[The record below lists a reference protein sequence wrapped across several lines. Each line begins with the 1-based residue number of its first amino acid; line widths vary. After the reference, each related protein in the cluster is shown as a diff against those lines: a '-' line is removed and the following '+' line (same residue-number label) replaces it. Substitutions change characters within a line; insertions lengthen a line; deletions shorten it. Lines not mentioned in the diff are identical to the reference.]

1 MAYISQEEKKELAP
15 TIKAVAK
22 KYGRKVT
29 IGIRNHMDLVVKV
42 KGAEDIYERFYAKT
56 IEERILAGR
65 DKTGNSIQNDIDW
78 DAPIDPSALS
88 SLSRMT
94 YLDPE
99 LSEFGHSVNTHW
111 IEENHDKKDQAFL
124 NELHASMHSKD
135 FYNDDDVMTDYFS
148 RSYYTS
154 IELHK

>member
-15 TIKAVAK
+15 AIKAVAK

-56 IEERILAGR
+56 IEERMLAGR
-65 DKTGNSIQNDIDW
+65 DRNGDSIQNDIDW
-78 DAPIDPSALS
+78 DAPIDIS

-99 LSEFGHSVNTHW
+99 LSKFGYSINTCW
-111 IEENHDKKDQAFL
+111 IEENYDEKDHAFL

>member
-15 TIKAVAK
+15 AIKAVAK

-56 IEERILAGR
+56 IEERMLAGR
-65 DKTGNSIQNDIDW
+65 DRNGDSIQNDIDW
-78 DAPIDPSALS
+78 DAPIDIS

-99 LSEFGHSVNTHW
+99 LSKFGYSINTHW
-111 IEENHDKKDQAFL
+111 IEENYDEKDQAFL

>member
-15 TIKAVAK
+15 AIKAVAK

-42 KGAEDIYERFYAKT
+42 KGAEDIYERLYAKI
-56 IEERILAGR
+56 IENRILAGR
-65 DKTGNSIQNDIDW
+65 DKTGDSIQDDIDW
-78 DAPIDPSALS
+78 DAPIDPSVF
-88 SLSRMT
+88 SRMT
-94 YLDPE
+94 YLDRE
-99 LSEFGHSVNTHW
+99 LSEFGHSVNTNW
-111 IEENHDKKDQAFL
+111 IEENHDEKDQAFL

>member
-1 MAYISQEEKKELAP
+1 MAYISQEEKRELAP
-15 TIKAVAK
+15 AIKAVAK
-22 KYGRKVT
+22 KFGRKVT

-42 KGAEDIYERFYAKT
+42 KGAEDIYERLCAQM
-56 IEERILAGR
+56 IENRLLAGR
-65 DKTGNSIQNDIDW
+65 DINGNNLEKDAYIDW
-78 DAPIDPSALS
+78 DAPIDPSVF
-88 SLSRMT
+88 SRMT

-111 IEENHDKKDQAFL
+111 MEENHDEKDHAFL
-124 NELHASMHSKD
+124 NELHDSMHSKD

>member
-1 MAYISQEEKKELAP
+1 MAYISQEEKRELAP
-15 TIKAVAK
+15 AIKAVAK

-56 IEERILAGR
+56 IEERMLAGR
-65 DKTGNSIQNDIDW
+65 DRNGDSIQNDIDW
-78 DAPIDPSALS
+78 DAPIDLSA
-88 SLSRMT
+88 LSRMT

-99 LSEFGHSVNTHW
+99 LSKFGYSINTHW
-111 IEENHDKKDQAFL
+111 IEENYDEKDHAFL

>member
-15 TIKAVAK
+15 AIKAVAK

-56 IEERILAGR
+56 IEERMLAGR
-65 DKTGNSIQNDIDW
+65 DRNGDSIQNDIDW
-78 DAPIDPSALS
+78 DAPIDIS

-99 LSEFGHSVNTHW
+99 LSKFGYSINTHW
-111 IEENHDKKDQAFL
+111 IEENYDEKDHAFL

>member
-15 TIKAVAK
+15 AIKAVAK

-78 DAPIDPSALS
+78 DAPIDIS

-99 LSEFGHSVNTHW
+99 LSKFGYSINTHW
-111 IEENHDKKDQAFL
+111 IEENYDEKDHAFL

>member
-15 TIKAVAK
+15 AIKAVAK

-65 DKTGNSIQNDIDW
+65 DKTGDSIQNDIDW
-78 DAPIDPSALS
+78 DAPIDISTLA
-88 SLSRMT
+88 RMT

-99 LSEFGHSVNTHW
+99 LSKFGYSINTHW
-111 IEENHDKKDQAFL
+111 IEENYDEKDHAFL

>member
-15 TIKAVAK
+15 AIKAVAK
-22 KYGRKVT
+22 KFGRKVT

-42 KGAEDIYERFYAKT
+42 KGAEDIYERLYAKT
-56 IEERILAGR
+56 IEERMLAGR
-65 DKTGNSIQNDIDW
+65 DRNGDSIQNDIDW
-78 DAPIDPSALS
+78 DAPIDIST
-88 SLSRMT
+88 LSRMT

-99 LSEFGHSVNTHW
+99 LSKFGYSINTHW
-111 IEENHDKKDQAFL
+111 IEENYDEKDHAFL

>member
-1 MAYISQEEKKELAP
+1 MAYISQEEKRELTPA
-15 TIKAVAK
+15 IKAVAK
-22 KYGRKVT
+22 KFGRKVT

-78 DAPIDPSALS
+78 DAPIDIST
-88 SLSRMT
+88 LSRMT

-99 LSEFGHSVNTHW
+99 LSKFGYSINTHW
-111 IEENHDKKDQAFL
+111 IEENYDEKDHAFL

>member
-15 TIKAVAK
+15 AIKAVAK
-22 KYGRKVT
+22 KHGRKVT

-42 KGAEDIYERFYAKT
+42 KGAEDIYERLYSK
-56 IEERILAGR
+56 IIKNRILAGR
-65 DKTGNSIQNDIDW
+65 DKTGDSIQDDIDW
-78 DAPIDPSALS
+78 DAPIDPSVF
-88 SLSRMT
+88 SRMT
-94 YLDPE
+94 YLDRE
-99 LSEFGHSVNTHW
+99 LSEFGHSVNTSW
-111 IEENHDKKDQAFL
+111 IEENHDEKDQAFL

-135 FYNDDDVMTDYFS
+135 FYNDDDVMTDYFD

>member
-1 MAYISQEEKKELAP
+1 MAYISQEEKRELAP
-15 TIKAVAK
+15 AIKAVAK
-22 KYGRKVT
+22 KFGRKVT

-42 KGAEDIYERFYAKT
+42 KGAEDIYERLYAKT
-56 IEERILAGR
+56 IEDRILAGR
-65 DKTGNSIQNDIDW
+65 DRNGDSIQDDIDW
-78 DAPIDPSALS
+78 DAPIDPSVF
-88 SLSRMT
+88 SRMT

-99 LSEFGHSVNTHW
+99 LSEFGHSVNTSW
-111 IEENHDKKDQAFL
+111 VEENHDEKDHAFL

-135 FYNDDDVMTDYFS
+135 FFIDDDVYTDYFS

>member
-1 MAYISQEEKKELAP
+1 MAYISQEEKRELAP
-15 TIKAVAK
+15 AIKAVAK

-29 IGIRNHMDLVVKV
+29 IGIRNHYELVVKV
-42 KGAEDIYERFYAKT
+42 KGAEDIYERLYSKI
-56 IEERILAGR
+56 IENRILAGR
-65 DKTGNSIQNDIDW
+65 DKTGDSIQDDIDW
-78 DAPIDPSALS
+78 DAPIDPSVF
-88 SLSRMT
+88 SRMT
-94 YLDPE
+94 YLDRE
-99 LSEFGHSVNTHW
+99 LSEFGHSVNTSW
-111 IEENHDKKDQAFL
+111 IEENHDEKDQAFL

>member
-15 TIKAVAK
+15 AIKAVAK
-22 KYGRKVT
+22 KFGRKVT

-78 DAPIDPSALS
+78 DAPIDIST
-88 SLSRMT
+88 LSRMT

-99 LSEFGHSVNTHW
+99 LSKFGYSINTHW
-111 IEENHDKKDQAFL
+111 IEENYDEKDHAFL

>member
-15 TIKAVAK
+15 AIKAVAK

-78 DAPIDPSALS
+78 DAPIDIST
-88 SLSRMT
+88 LSRMT

-99 LSEFGHSVNTHW
+99 LSKFGYSINTHW
-111 IEENHDKKDQAFL
+111 IEENYDEKDHAFL

>member
-1 MAYISQEEKKELAP
+1 MAYISQEEKRELAP
-15 TIKAVAK
+15 AIKAVAK

-56 IEERILAGR
+56 IEERMLAGR

-78 DAPIDPSALS
+78 DAPIDIST
-88 SLSRMT
+88 LSRMT

-99 LSEFGHSVNTHW
+99 LSKFGYSINTHW
-111 IEENHDKKDQAFL
+111 IEENYDEKDHAFL

>member
-1 MAYISQEEKKELAP
+1 MAYISQEEKRELAP
-15 TIKAVAK
+15 AIKAVAK

-42 KGAEDIYERFYAKT
+42 KGAEDIYERLCAQM
-56 IEERILAGR
+56 IENRILAGR
-65 DKTGNSIQNDIDW
+65 DKTGNSIQDDIDW
-78 DAPIDPSALS
+78 DAPIDPSVF
-88 SLSRMT
+88 SRMT

-99 LSEFGHSVNTHW
+99 LSKFGYSINTHW
-111 IEENHDKKDQAFL
+111 IEENYDEKDHAFL
-124 NELHASMHSKD
+124 NELHDSMHSKD

>member
-15 TIKAVAK
+15 AIKAVAK
-22 KYGRKVT
+22 KYGRTVT

-42 KGAEDIYERFYAKT
+42 KGAEDIYERLYAKT
-56 IEERILAGR
+56 IENRNG
-65 DKTGNSIQNDIDW
+65 DSIQDD
-78 DAPIDPSALS
+78 L
-88 SLSRMT
+88 
-94 YLDPE
+94 E

-111 IEENHDKKDQAFL
+111 IEEHHDEKDHSFL

-135 FYNDDDVMTDYFS
+135 FFIDDDIMTDYFN

>member
-15 TIKAVAK
+15 AIKAVAK
-22 KYGRKVT
+22 KYGRTVT

-42 KGAEDIYERFYAKT
+42 KGAEDIYERLYAKT
-56 IEERILAGR
+56 IENRNG
-65 DKTGNSIQNDIDW
+65 DSIQDN
-78 DAPIDPSALS
+78 L
-88 SLSRMT
+88 
-94 YLDPE
+94 E

-111 IEENHDKKDQAFL
+111 IEEHHDEKDHSFL

-135 FYNDDDVMTDYFS
+135 FFIDDDIMTDYFN